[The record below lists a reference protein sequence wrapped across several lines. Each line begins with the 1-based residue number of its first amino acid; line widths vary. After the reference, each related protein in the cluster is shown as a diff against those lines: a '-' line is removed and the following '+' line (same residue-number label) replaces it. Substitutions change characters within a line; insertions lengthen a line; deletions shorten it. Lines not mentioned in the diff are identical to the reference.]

1 MYYYFFFFFFSSR
14 RRHTRF
20 DCDWSSDVCSSDL
33 LIFKRLGLRVNHG
46 LGANGGSLTNKLN
59 QYTLIMDLLWGNDGP
74 KNFGSILQTH
84 DFANPTDGDMFWRAS
99 DGSYGKGCCSLYDG
113 IDPAHNH
120 KRGEWARVV
129 LSVDLA
135 STPRKVAKFINGFK
149 HREDVMGDGNA
160 VDGRFALPPEFF
172 MFGDGDDDE
181 RTDCYLNS
189 LQIRQ
194 GAMTDEEVVAL
205 GGPSAEGIPLPY
217 AQWDFDAGN
226 LAATLGHD
234 LQYIDA
240 SLASRYQFGTT
251 TQFGIP
257 DIGGRPARVIHIPW
271 NEETETDAG
280 GLIFKRLGLRVNHGL
295 GANGGS
301 LTNKLNQY
309 TLIMDLLWG
318 TDGPKNFGSI
328 LQTHD
333 LGNPTD
339 GDMFWRAS
347 DGSYGKGCCSLYD
360 AIDPAHNHKRG
371 EWARVVFSVDLASTP
386 RKVAKFVNGFK
397 HREDVIGD
405 GNAVDSRFSL
415 PPEFFM
421 FGDGDDDERTDCYV
435 NSLQI
440 RQGAM
445 TDEDV
450 VALGGASVFGIPA
463 PAAGAA
469 VPSPVPP
476 RVQVV
481 SHTATDLTVTL
492 TGGRAP
498 FTLQRRADLNPATQW
513 QDVGAVSGNSVTISN
528 VFSGAQGYY
537 RFRGQ

>member
-1 MYYYFFFFFFSSR
+1 MTTIR
-14 RRHTRF
+14 
-20 DCDWSSDVCSSDL
+20 
-33 LIFKRLGLRVNHG
+33 
-46 LGANGGSLTNKLN
+46 
-59 QYTLIMDLLWGNDGP
+59 YTV
-74 KNFGSILQTH
+74 S
-84 DFANPTDGDMFWRAS
+84 
-99 DGSYGKGCCSLYDG
+99 
-113 IDPAHNH
+113 
-120 KRGEWARVV
+120 
-129 LSVDLA
+129 
-135 STPRKVAKFINGFK
+135 
-149 HREDVMGDGNA
+149 
-160 VDGRFALPPEFF
+160 
-172 MFGDGDDDE
+172 
-181 RTDCYLNS
+181 
-189 LQIRQ
+189 
-194 GAMTDEEVVAL
+194 
-205 GGPSAEGIPLPY
+205 IPLPPKSEQRIRLEFADSAGQNVAREY
-217 AQWDFDAGN
+217 TFTTGSGAIVAGFAGAQWDFDNGN

-234 LQYIDA
+234 LQYIDGT
-240 SLASRYQFGTT
+240 LASRYQFGTT
-251 TQFGIP
+251 TQFSIP
-257 DIGGRPARVIHIPW
+257 DIGGKAARVIHIPW
-271 NEETETDAG
+271 NDDTEADANG
-280 GLIFKRLGLRVNHGL
+280 VIFKRLGLRVNHGL

-405 GNAVDSRFSL
+405 GNAVDSRFAL

-421 FGDGDDDERTDCYV
+421 FGDGDDNERTDCYV

-445 TDEDV
+445 TDEEV
-450 VALGGASVFGIPA
+450 AALGGATDFGIPVPATSVAAAA
-463 PAAGAA
+463 PA
-469 VPSPVPP
+469 PLRMQFS
-476 RVQVV
+476 RT
-481 SHTATDLTVTL
+481 SSDLSFSL
-492 TGGRAP
+492 TGGRGP

-513 QDVGAVSGNSVTISN
+513 LDVGAVSGTSVTITN
-528 VFSGAQGYY
+528 ALVGAQGYY
-537 RFRGQ
+537 RVRGQ